1 MFNFP
6 SFRRRKEKTPDTCPN
21 CSAEIAGEWEFC
33 PKCGARLLQD
43 AVPSPF
49 FGFDLF
55 ADIDKQLE
63 AMDKEFFGGRN
74 SLFEIPKPARAQRQQ
89 QQPQQ
94 QQPQRGS
101 GPQQQVRGGGISI
114 TFSSGT
120 GRPPNVVIHT
130 SGDFKSLEPELRKR
144 LTATGDMPQETP
156 RREPSEERQRAPPE
170 VTEEPEAELIKGAGG
185 KIAALNVK
193 LPGVDSAKDIKIS
206 RLPNSIEIKAYVKNK
221 AYFKLFQL
229 PPTSRITGTGFKNG
243 VLTINLE

>member
-6 SFRRRKEKTPDTCPN
+6 SFRRKKEKAPDACQN
-21 CSAEIAGEWEFC
+21 CGAEISGEWEFC

-43 AVPSPF
+43 SGLSPF

-74 SLFEIPKPARAQRQQ
+74 SLFDMPKPPIRGAQRQQ
-89 QQPQQ
+89 PRPQQ
-94 QQPQRGS
+94 SQR
-101 GPQQQVRGGGISI
+101 QQQVRGGGISI

-120 GRPPNVVIHT
+120 GRPPEVVIHT

-144 LTATGDMPQETP
+144 LATTGDVPQEP
-156 RREPSEERQRAPPE
+156 AAALAEERQRAPPD
-170 VTEEPEAELIKGAGG
+170 VTEEPEAELVKGAGD
-185 KIAALNVK
+185 KITALKVK
-193 LPGVDSAKDIKIS
+193 LPDVESARDIKIS
-206 RLPNSIEIKAYVKNK
+206 RLENSIEIKAYVKNK

-243 VLTINLE
+243 VLTINLD

>member
-6 SFRRRKEKTPDTCPN
+6 SFRRRKGETPNTCPN
-21 CSAEIAGEWEFC
+21 CGAEISGKWEFC

-43 AVPSPF
+43 AGLSPF

-74 SLFEIPKPARAQRQQ
+74 SLFEIPKPAGAQRQH
-89 QQPQQ
+89 QPQQ
-94 QQPQRGS
+94 PKRGG

-144 LTATGDMPQETP
+144 LAATGDMPQAAQQQ
-156 RREPSEERQRAPPE
+156 EPAEERPRAPPE
-170 VTEEPEAELIKGAGG
+170 VTEEPEAELVKGAGG
-185 KIAALNVK
+185 KITALNVK

-229 PPTSRITGTGFKNG
+229 SPTSRITSTGFRNG
-243 VLTINLE
+243 ILTISLD